1 MKNIGEKDQTKQAAK
16 RPAKHVQHKSEE
28 LKTDPPI
35 SEKDE
40 VKKAEESLREMQ
52 KRRL

>member
-1 MKNIGEKDQTKQAAK
+1 MKTIEKKSPGQVSKKPAK
-16 RPAKHVQHKSEE
+16 RYHHKTEE

-40 VKKAEESLREMQ
+40 VKKAEQRTREML
-52 KRRL
+52 KKH

>member
-1 MKNIGEKDQTKQAAK
+1 MKTIEEKEKAK
-16 RPAKHVQHKSEE
+16 RPAKRTQHKSEE

-40 VKKAEESLREMQ
+40 VKKAEQNTQ
-52 KRRL
+52 KNIRR

>member
-1 MKNIGEKDQTKQAAK
+1 MKTIEQKRSVAQAAK
-16 RPAKHVQHKSEE
+16 RPAKSVQNKNEE

-40 VKKAEESLREMQ
+40 VKKAEQTMRE
-52 KRRL
+52 KAGK

>member
-1 MKNIGEKDQTKQAAK
+1 MKSISEKKPSRSSGKRSAK
-16 RPAKHVQHKSEE
+16 KNPHKAEE

-40 VKKAEESLREMQ
+40 VKKAEQ
-52 KRRL
+52 RLQNNSK

>member
-28 LKTDPPI
+28 LKTDSPL

-40 VKKAEESLREMQ
+40 IKEAEERLRAVQ
-52 KRRL
+52 KKRL

>member
-1 MKNIGEKDQTKQAAK
+1 MKNISEKAPSKSTHKGSAK
-16 RPAKHVQHKSEE
+16 SNSNRGEE

-40 VKKAEESLREMQ
+40 VKKAEQNTQ
-52 KRRL
+52 KNIRR

>member
-1 MKNIGEKDQTKQAAK
+1 MKNISEKSTSRSNIKKSAK
-16 RPAKHVQHKSEE
+16 KNPHKAEE

-40 VKKAEESLREMQ
+40 VKKAE
-52 KRRL
+52 RRLQNNSK